1 VRPLSRWRL
10 PSEAFPSLAAV
21 PRHRGLCL
29 LAVAPRVCLSGV
41 PRKRGPPGGVVRG
54 SRPQGFEPPTSPLQT
69 LWRCRRGVARCS
81 LGLLSPLWGDV
92 CPLAARSEE
101 RAAALRR
108 GLPEGGPLWGGARTS
123 RRTPPPRRG
132 SPGLGRSAVGAP
144 RSAWAGRPG
153 RLCSPGPPRRSGVC
167 RGAAPLLAWA
177 SEEVRVCRGAGESAR
192 RAPRRPPKRVG
203 LGSRLQ
209 TFAPKRRAL
218 GLPLPGRSAP
228 GLRRAL
234 ALACRWAG
242 SAAPKS
248 CGRVWRR
255 FLSPGGVLP
264 TRGSGC

>member
-153 RLCSPGPPRRSGVC
+153 RLCSPGPPRRSGSAGAPGKA
-167 RGAAPLLAWA
+167 RGGLRAALRKGWGSARGFRPSLRRGGPSASRFRA
-177 SEEVRVCRGAGESAR
+177 GPRRGSEELWHSPAVG
-192 RAPRRPPKRVG
+192 RAPP
-203 LGSRLQ
+203 
-209 TFAPKRRAL
+209 
-218 GLPLPGRSAP
+218 
-228 GLRRAL
+228 LRRAAGAFGVDSYL
-234 ALACRWAG
+234 PRGACSRAEAWVWA
-242 SAAPKS
+242 P
-248 CGRVWRR
+248 RVRR
-255 FLSPGGVLP
+255 SEPP
-264 TRGSGC
+264 P